1 MEKVGP
7 FSAKDLV
14 AMEKA
19 KQNVKKETYKAILDQ
34 MCRKIKTSYDLGKK
48 ETIITIPPFVIGFPR
63 YDLPKAVQYTARQ
76 LMKLGYIVD
85 YSGPM
90 SLKIQWVKGSEPV
103 EAQEEE
109 HPVDILPGLVNL
121 QKTARRLRGK

>member
-1 MEKVGP
+1 MEKIGP
-7 FSAKDLV
+7 FSAKDLM
-14 AMEKA
+14 AMEKS

-48 ETIITIPPFVIGFPR
+48 DTIVTIPPFVIGFPR
-63 YDLPKAVQYTARQ
+63 YDIAKAVQYTARQ
-76 LMKLGYIVD
+76 LMKLGYIVE
-85 YSGPM
+85 YAGPM
-90 SLKIQWVKGSEPV
+90 SLAIHWAKTSETV